1 MIELHGV
8 PTLDSTTNKTFRLI
22 VIIVNAKKEIEVINQ
37 MSVFNRSFKSTFSL
51 KKKKKSI

>member
-37 MSVFNRSFKSTFSL
+37 KSVFNRSFKSTFS
-51 KKKKKSI
+51 